1 MFDGRGL
8 PAEAQQSHC
17 VPFLLK
23 MAGEKTEV
31 DYPHAMQTVV
41 SKDLLLAIL
50 ARNVNTAEQVGVWLD
65 THPPRQ

>member
-1 MFDGRGL
+1 VFGSRGF
-8 PAEAQQSHC
+8 PANVQQSHC

-23 MAGEKTEV
+23 MAGEKTGV

-50 ARNVNTAEQVGVWLD
+50 ARKVITAEQVGVWLD
-65 THPPRQ
+65 THPPSQ